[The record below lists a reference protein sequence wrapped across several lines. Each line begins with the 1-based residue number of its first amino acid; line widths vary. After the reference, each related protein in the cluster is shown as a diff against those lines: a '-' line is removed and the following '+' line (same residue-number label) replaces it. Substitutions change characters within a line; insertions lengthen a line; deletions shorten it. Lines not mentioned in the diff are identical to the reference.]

1 MGTYLSIPLYLRN
14 TVTLEPIA
22 KKADTEA
29 VQAVTS
35 SAASELQNLTKVME
49 TTGMIETSQVEV
61 YIKGETKER
70 KGEPKEEPK
79 VEPKVE
85 PKGEPKK
92 VFLELAEV
100 PKKVDLMIVKKEEPL
115 AVEPQTAE
123 PKKHN
128 TKIQIIEEEN
138 VILLSSDEL
147 KKRILGANEEQ
158 QKEQVRA
165 FHKKACIQL
174 LQKVKCYET
183 PVDSDDEDSVPL
195 SREELRRC
203 VLREL
208 EHSKKVTIT
217 EKSVLAYLKETS
229 KEKIKTPPLAPV
241 KEESVQDVHPFL
253 LEYGVNPIKTNTIMI
268 DNRMYRNNAVSLE
281 PVAPV
286 TQVLTQSNKKNKRKK
301 H

>member
-29 VQAVTS
+29 VKEGVS
-35 SAASELQNLTKVME
+35 SAASGLQNLTKVME
-49 TTGMIETSQVEV
+49 TTGIIETSQVEV
-61 YIKGETKER
+61 YIKGEKKEQKEEP
-70 KGEPKEEPK
+70 KGEPKA
-79 VEPKVE
+79 
-85 PKGEPKK
+85 EPKK

-100 PKKVDLMIVKKEEPL
+100 PKKVDLLIVKKEELPAL
-115 AVEPQTAE
+115 SVAPVKENA
-123 PKKHN
+123 
-128 TKIQIIEEEN
+128 KIVMLEEEN

-147 KKRILGANEEQ
+147 KKRILGATEEQ

-217 EKSVLAYLKETS
+217 EKSVLSYLKEMS
-229 KEKIKTPPLAPV
+229 KDKIKTPPLAPV
-241 KEESVQDVHPFL
+241 KEESVHDVHPFL

-268 DNRMYRNNAVSLE
+268 DNRMYRNTASLE

-286 TQVLTQSNKKNKRKK
+286 TQVLTQSNKKNKKK
-301 H
+301 NH

>member
-29 VQAVTS
+29 VHVVTS
-35 SAASELQNLTKVME
+35 SASTELKNLKKVME
-49 TTGMIETSQVEV
+49 TTGLIETSQIEV
-61 YIKGETKER
+61 YIKDEKKEL
-70 KGEPKEEPK
+70 KEEPKEEPK
-79 VEPKVE
+79 EELKAE
-85 PKGEPKK
+85 LKAEINAGPKK
-92 VFLELAEV
+92 VFLELTEV
-100 PKKVDLMIVKKEEPL
+100 PKKIDLMIVKKEEPL

-147 KKRILGANEEQ
+147 KKRILGATEEQ

-183 PVDSDDEDSVPL
+183 PIDSDDDSVPL

-208 EHSKKVTIT
+208 ENSKKVIIT

-229 KEKIKTPPLAPV
+229 KEKLKTPPLAPV
-241 KEESVQDVHPFL
+241 KEESVHDVHPFL

-268 DNRMYRNNAVSLE
+268 DNRMYRKNDAPE
-281 PVAPV
+281 PVAS
-286 TQVLTQSNKKNKRKK
+286 TNNKKNKRKK